1 MTPVTAVADAGLAL
15 LQATLA
21 AVVDAAESAK
31 AWWCLEGGDQG
42 WGQRDGLQA
51 ESCAGWSAPPGSK
64 RLHCH

>member
-42 WGQRDGLQA
+42 CGQKDGLQA
-51 ESCAGWSAPPGSK
+51 ESCAGW
-64 RLHCH
+64 